1 MKKNKKLKEKKT
13 IEKLKIFVNAITL
26 FRLFGAFIL
35 IPIYYIFDLKIASI
49 FSLTLFLT
57 DLIDGFLARKFKV
70 STFFGSS
77 MDALSDKALGII
89 SLGIL
94 SSVSPLM
101 FVPLAI
107 EILVPIVNLIA
118 YKNNANIK
126 SSRIGKIKT
135 WALGITVI
143 GSFITALYDN
153 NSIVIISYLAALATT
168 FGILTLIDY
177 IGHAYNS
184 FKDKHKLI
192 VIDNTN
198 LIPKS
203 FKEILR
209 DAWDCEFYKKYKD
222 ESIRKL
228 IYKKKC

>member
-1 MKKNKKLKEKKT
+1 MKKNKRFKERKS
-13 IEKLKIFVNAITL
+13 IERLKIFVNAITL
-26 FRLFGAFIL
+26 FRLLGAFIL
-35 IPIYYIFDLKIASI
+35 IPVYFMFDLKVASI

-77 MDALSDKALGII
+77 MDALSDKVLGSV

-94 SSVSPLM
+94 SSVSSLM

-107 EILVPIVNLIA
+107 EILVPIANFIA

-126 SSRIGKIKT
+126 SSKIGKIKT

-153 NSIVIISYLAALATT
+153 NSVIIISYLAALATT
-168 FGILTLIDY
+168 FGVLTLIDY

-184 FKDKHKLI
+184 FK
-192 VIDNTN
+192 
-198 LIPKS
+198 
-203 FKEILR
+203 
-209 DAWDCEFYKKYKD
+209 
-222 ESIRKL
+222 
-228 IYKKKC
+228 